1 METIG
6 LLVLAFTAMPVS
18 KKRKKAANRRPTP
31 PKRVDPVQ
39 EKGPSPTWYVVTM
52 FGLMALGVLII
63 LSNYIN
69 LLPSSPSNTWLLV
82 GLAGIA
88 AGFGM
93 TLNYR

>member
-6 LLVLAFTAMPVS
+6 AWTLAFTAMPVS
-18 KKRKKAANRRPTP
+18 KKRKKVANRRPTP
-31 PKRVDPVQ
+31 PKRVDPVA

-52 FGLMALGVLII
+52 FTLMGLGVLII
-63 LSNYIN
+63 LANYIG
-69 LLPSSPSNTWLLV
+69 LLGDSSNTKLLI

-88 AGFGM
+88 GGFAM

>member
-6 LLVLAFTAMPVS
+6 AWTLDFTPKPVS
-18 KKRKKAANRRPTP
+18 KKRKKVANRRPTP
-31 PKRVDPVQ
+31 PKRVDPVA

-52 FGLMALGVLII
+52 FALMGVGTLVI
-63 LSNYIN
+63 LANYIG
-69 LLPSSPSNTWLLV
+69 LLGDSNNTKLLI

-88 AGFGM
+88 GGFAM